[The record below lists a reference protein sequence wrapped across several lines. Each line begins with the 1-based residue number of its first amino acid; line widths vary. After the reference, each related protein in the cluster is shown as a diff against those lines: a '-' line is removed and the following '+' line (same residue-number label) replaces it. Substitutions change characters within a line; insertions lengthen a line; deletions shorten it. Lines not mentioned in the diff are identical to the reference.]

1 MIVPTYLQAGDTIG
15 IGATARSLHWNDLT
29 DTLRLLYQQ
38 GFQVKIASNVGK
50 YFHRFAGT
58 DAERIFAFQ
67 NMLDDPEVKAIICAR
82 GGYGTTR
89 MITGLNWEKFLNNPK
104 WICGYSD
111 ITALHGKLNR
121 LGVASIHSRMA
132 FDPRSDEG
140 QKDTDLQDLINL
152 LMGQPTFHHFP
163 IQTLKK
169 GKAIGRLVGGNL
181 TLLNNAIGT
190 DYQPDF
196 QGAILLI
203 EDVDE
208 YLYNIDRMM
217 YHLKACG
224 VLAQIAG
231 LVVGSFTAI
240 KDDEPPFG
248 YSVQEIMLSVAESYR
263 FPIIHV
269 DAIGHGSVNMPLYLG
284 KIYQINASSVD
295 GSSTVFSIY
304 E

>member
-1 MIVPTYLQAGDTIG
+1 MIVPPYLQAGDTIA
-15 IGATARSLHWNDLT
+15 IVPTARSVQLNDLNA
-29 DTLRLLYQQ
+29 TLNFIYQQ
-38 GFQVKIASNVGK
+38 GFQVKLANNVGK
-50 YFHRFAGT
+50 SFHRFAGT
-58 DAERIFAFQ
+58 DAERIFALQ
-67 NMLDDPEVKAIICAR
+67 NMLDDPEVKAIIGAR

-89 MITGLNWEKFLNNPK
+89 MMAGLDWEQFLKNPK

-121 LGVASIHSRMA
+121 LGIASIHSRMA
-132 FDPRSDEG
+132 YDPRLDED
-140 QKDTDLQDLINL
+140 QREADLQDLINL
-152 LMGQPTFHHFP
+152 LKGKPTFQQFP

-169 GKAIGRLVGGNL
+169 GKAVGRLVGGNL

-269 DAIGHGSVNMPLYLG
+269 DAIGHGSINIPLYLG
-284 KIYQINASSVD
+284 KIYQIDARTD
-295 GSSTVFSIY
+295 AFPAVFALH